1 MAESATAPYRG
12 FSEEDLQKVLHDE
25 SCNSPEE
32 GWSLASRSQFAE
44 VWRKHCPNETVQ
56 LIKGFLHLPGV
67 LPEDVVKMI
76 HDLELRKRWDTQ
88 FPVIDVLEE
97 HPTHRVVYW
106 LVLMPPGVQSR
117 DIVQYISEKRDES
130 TNTTYILYNNAPEG
144 IVPHKPGISCDH
156 SVSHHHPSRS
166 ERSKL
171 HQDDARAPG
180 QWRDSMYNFYANVYS
195 KEKNLS
201 GEKEA
206 RRAENSLP
214 TQEPA
219 DVKVLHEQLQT
230 PEMATAT
237 RVTHEAKGTELS
249 QASQQAT
256 DPQSSSQE
264 LKFSSASRKSHVT
277 LKPPASSE
285 RTSTAVQIAYRPF
298 SSH

>member
-144 IVPHKPGISCDH
+144 IVPHKPGI
-156 SVSHHHPSRS
+156 VRAVTIRS
-166 ERSKL
+166 ATIIRPDPNDPNSTRMTVLLQNDTKGWIPKFIVNAFA
-171 HQDDARAPG
+171 ARAPG

-256 DPQSSSQE
+256 DPQSSVH
-264 LKFSSASRKSHVT
+264 A
-277 LKPPASSE
+277 
-285 RTSTAVQIAYRPF
+285 
-298 SSH
+298 